1 MKHEDAL
8 TYAHAS
14 AAENGLTMLSS
25 LGYCFIVVPSFRS
38 WSTVELLSRFPAKI
52 LSPFLCA
59 SCLLI
64 ASGFGV
70 GQQAAIAETWKASEC
85 ESDVDSGGDP
95 IQVCDDGYNL
105 GVFWND
111 GSFVNG
117 SCQGSGYDIKYKG
130 MSKSDAIAW
139 VKEFCN

>member
-1 MKHEDAL
+1 
-8 TYAHAS
+8 
-14 AAENGLTMLSS
+14 MLAFGRFN
-25 LGYCFIVVPSFRS
+25 LMVVLLVRS
-38 WSTVELLSRFPAKI
+38 WSSVETLSRFSARF
-52 LSPFLCA
+52 LSPLLCA
-59 SCLLI
+59 SCLLV
-64 ASGFGV
+64 ASGFVV

-117 SCQGSGYDIKYKG
+117 SCQGSGYDVKYKG

-139 VKEFCN
+139 VREFCN

>member
-1 MKHEDAL
+1 M
-8 TYAHAS
+8 
-14 AAENGLTMLSS
+14 AA
-25 LGYCFIVVPSFRS
+25 FRS
-38 WSTVELLSRFPAKI
+38 WSVIGSLSRFPGKF
-52 LSPFLCA
+52 LSHLLCA

-64 ASGFGV
+64 ASGFSV
-70 GQQAAIAETWKASEC
+70 GQQAANAENWKLSEC
-85 ESDVDSGGDP
+85 VSDVDSGGDP
-95 IQVCDDGYNL
+95 IQVCDDGYHL

-130 MSKSDAIAW
+130 MSKSDAIDW

>member
-1 MKHEDAL
+1 ML
-8 TYAHAS
+8 INSRFYFNS
-14 AAENGLTMLSS
+14 VPLSS
-25 LGYCFIVVPSFRS
+25 S
-38 WSTVELLSRFPAKI
+38 WSTAESLSRFPAKF
-52 LSPFLCA
+52 LSPLLCA

-70 GQQAAIAETWKASEC
+70 GQQAANAETWKASEC

-130 MSKSDAIAW
+130 MSKSDALAW